1 MLDFKNS
8 IWRLISSKTIS
19 YVMSTVDL
27 KVNRSQYKHV
37 LHKSCIKIVQLNV
50 YKSQGLKWVYL
61 FNKIQQKIY
70 NITII
75 VRLIYMYNNNT
86 IYYPLANKVAKG

>member
-8 IWRLISSKTIS
+8 IWQLISSRTIS

-37 LHKSCIKIVQLNV
+37 LHKNCIKIVQLDV

-61 FNKIQQKIY
+61 FNKIQQK
-70 NITII
+70 N
-75 VRLIYMYNNNT
+75 VSLS
-86 IYYPLANKVAKG
+86 LSG

>member
-8 IWRLISSKTIS
+8 IWQLILSRTIS

-37 LHKSCIKIVQLNV
+37 LHKNCIKIVQLNV

-61 FNKIQQKIY
+61 FNKIQQKNVSEGVGERVHFTEGKCILMSE
-70 NITII
+70 IQSRQ
-75 VRLIYMYNNNT
+75 V
-86 IYYPLANKVAKG
+86 